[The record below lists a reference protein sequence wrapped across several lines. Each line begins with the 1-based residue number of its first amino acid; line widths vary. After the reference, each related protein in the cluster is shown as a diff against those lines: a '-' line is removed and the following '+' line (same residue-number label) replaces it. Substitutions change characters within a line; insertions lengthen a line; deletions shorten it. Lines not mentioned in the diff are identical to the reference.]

1 MCGRIELPE
10 NKYEIN
16 MNYNNAMRDLQKDRG
31 GGGKKSQGTQ
41 ICKKK
46 KFCISNPYF
55 V

>member
-1 MCGRIELPE
+1 VCGRIELPE

-16 MNYNNAMRDLQKDRG
+16 MNYNNALRDLQKDRG
-31 GGGKKSQGTQ
+31 GGAKSQGTQ